1 MRKVPE
7 KGDYGYIDA
16 HKKAQLLKT
25 FIFFLLPAV
34 IFIIGYVTAKS
45 RMNLFTVVAVVGCLP
60 ACKELVNVIMFWKR
74 HSLPRELYEE
84 MEQHMAGM
92 EHAYELVLTTYDKN
106 YPVHSL
112 VIRGNE
118 VAGYTTLKDTDLK
131 PLEAHITKI
140 LKENRLSAVHVHIF
154 PDLKTYLDR
163 ADALAKRD
171 PEEIPF
177 TPDERYPSLNR
188 EQLIRGLILALSL

>member
-1 MRKVPE
+1 MQNIPQ
-7 KGDYGYIDA
+7 KGEHGYTDA
-16 HKKAQLLKT
+16 HKKAQIIKT

-34 IFIIGYVTAKS
+34 IFTVGL
-45 RMNLFTVVAVVGCLP
+45 NLFTVVAVVGCLP
-60 ACKELVNVIMFWKR
+60 ACKELVNVIVFCR
-74 HSLPRELYEE
+74 RRSIPQDLYEE
-84 MEQHMAGM
+84 LDRHTGGM
-92 EHAYELVLTTYDKN
+92 EHAYELVLTTYEKN

-118 VAGYTTLKDTDLK
+118 IAGYTTLKNTDLK
-131 PLEAHITKI
+131 PVEAHITKI
-140 LKENRLSAVHVHIF
+140 LKENGISGVHVHVF
-154 PDLKTYLDR
+154 ADLKAYLDR
-163 ADALAKRD
+163 VDALAKKE